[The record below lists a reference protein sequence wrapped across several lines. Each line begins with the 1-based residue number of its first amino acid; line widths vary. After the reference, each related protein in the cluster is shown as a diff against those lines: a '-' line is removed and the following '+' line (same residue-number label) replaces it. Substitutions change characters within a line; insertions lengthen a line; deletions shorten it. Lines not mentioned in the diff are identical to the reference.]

1 VSSQPVR
8 ICLTPR
14 LQGVGGMVSF
24 QARFAAAL
32 AERGIEVSFDAADQ
46 PCAAVLVIGGTRH
59 LASLVSAR
67 RRGVRIVQ
75 RLDGMNWIHRQ
86 QRTGLRHFLRAE
98 YGNWLLNL
106 IRTRLARHIVYQS
119 SFSQTW
125 WQQIYGSVPATTS
138 VVYNGVDLAAYTAD
152 GPGVRPQDR
161 WRILMVEGSLM
172 GGYEHGLESGMQLA
186 AGLASSEAAASGRPV
201 ELMIAGR
208 VSPTVKAA
216 AQARVTEIAGGRP
229 VSVHW
234 AGLVARERIPELDRS
249 AHLLFSSDINA
260 ACPNSVIEA
269 LACGCPVVAY
279 ATGALPELVTA
290 DSGRLA
296 AYGGDPWKL
305 EPPNFGGLV
314 QAAKPVLDQQEY
326 FRSAARKRAVEMFAL
341 DTMVEGYLAALL
353 G

>member
-1 VSSQPVR
+1 MSNQPVH
-8 ICLTPR
+8 ICLAPR

-32 AERGIEVSFDAADQ
+32 AERGIRVSFDPADQ
-46 PCAAVLVIGGTRH
+46 TCAAVLVIGGTRH
-59 LASLVSAR
+59 LGRLFSAR

-75 RLDGMNWIHRQ
+75 RLDGMNWMHRR

-106 IRTRLARHIVYQS
+106 IRTRLAQHIVYQS
-119 SFSQTW
+119 NFSQTW
-125 WQQIYGSVPATTS
+125 WQQVYSPAAATTR

-152 GPGVRPQDR
+152 GPGVRPPDR

-172 GGYEHGLESGMQLA
+172 GGYKQGLESGMQLA
-186 AGLASSEAAASGRPV
+186 AGLAGLEAAASGRPV
-201 ELMIAGR
+201 ELMVAGR
-208 VSPTVKAA
+208 VSTEVKAA
-216 AQARVTEIAGGRP
+216 AQARLTEIARERP
-229 VSVHW
+229 VSIHW
-234 AGLVARERIPELDRS
+234 AGLVERERIPELDRS

-269 LACGCPVVAY
+269 LACGCPIVAY
-279 ATGALPELVTA
+279 DTGALGELVA
-290 DSGRLA
+290 GDSGRLA

-305 EPPNFGGLV
+305 DPPDHAALV
-314 QAAKPVLDQQEY
+314 SAAQPILGQQEH
-326 FRSAARKRAVEMFAL
+326 FRSAARACAVEMFSL
-341 DTMVEGYLAALL
+341 DTMVEGYLDALL

>member
-1 VSSQPVR
+1 MSNQPVR

-32 AERGIEVSFDAADQ
+32 AERGIEVTYDPADQ

-59 LASLVSAR
+59 LGNLISAC

-75 RLDGMNWIHRQ
+75 RLDGMNWMHRQ
-86 QRTGLRHFLRAE
+86 RRTGLRHFLRAE

-106 IRTRLARHIVYQS
+106 IRTRLAQHIVYQS

-125 WQQIYGSVPATTS
+125 WQQVYGPAPATTS

-152 GPGVRPQDR
+152 GPDVRPQDR
-161 WRILMVEGSLM
+161 WRVLMVEGSLM
-172 GGYEHGLESGMQLA
+172 GGYEQGLESGIQLA
-186 AGLASSEAAASGRPV
+186 VGLANTEAAASGRPV
-201 ELMIAGR
+201 ELMVAGR
-208 VSPTVKAA
+208 VSPEVKATT
-216 AQARVTEIAGGRP
+216 QARAAEIARERP
-229 VSVHW
+229 VSIHW
-234 AGLVARERIPELDRS
+234 AGLVAREHIPELDRS
-249 AHLLFSSDINA
+249 AHLLFSSDVNA

-279 ATGALPELVTA
+279 ATGALPELVTGE
-290 DSGRLA
+290 SGRLA

-305 EPPNFGGLV
+305 EPPDFAGLV
-314 QAAKPVLDQQEY
+314 QAAQPVLHQQEQ
-326 FRSAARKRAVEMFAL
+326 FRLAARKRAVELFSL

>member
-1 VSSQPVR
+1 
-8 ICLTPR
+8 
-14 LQGVGGMVSF
+14 MVSF

-32 AERGIEVSFDAADQ
+32 AERGIEVSFDPADQ
-46 PCAAVLVIGGTRH
+46 PCAAALVIGGTRH
-59 LASLVSAR
+59 LGSLISAR

-75 RLDGMNWIHRQ
+75 RLDGMNWMHRQ

-119 SFSQTW
+119 SFSKTW
-125 WQQIYGSVPATTS
+125 WQQVYGSAPATTS
-138 VVYNGVDLAAYTAD
+138 VVYNGVDLATYN
-152 GPGVRPQDR
+152 PSGVGTPPQDT
-161 WRILMVEGSLM
+161 WRLLMVEGSLM
-172 GGYEHGLESGMQLA
+172 GGYEQGLESGMQLA

-201 ELMIAGR
+201 ELMVAGR
-208 VSPTVKAA
+208 VTPEVKAA
-216 AQARVTEIAGGRP
+216 AQARVTEIARGRP
-229 VSVHW
+229 VSIHW
-234 AGLVARERIPELDRS
+234 AGLVARERIPEMDRS

-279 ATGALPELVTA
+279 ATGALPELVTG

-296 AYGGDPWKL
+296 VYGGDPWKL
-305 EPPNFGGLV
+305 EPPDIAGLV
-314 QAAKPVLDQQEY
+314 QAARPILVQQER
-326 FRSAARKRAVEMFAL
+326 FRSAARKRAVELFSL
-341 DTMVEGYLAALL
+341 ETMVEGYLAALL